1 MKINE
6 EDMSKD
12 KIEKISEVKSKILSN
27 KAEAIAFMQSAG
39 IYDED
44 GKLKEPYK

>member
-1 MKINE
+1 MKKMN
-6 EDMSKD
+6 
-12 KIEKISEVKSKILSN
+12 EVKSKILSN
-27 KAEAIAFMQSAG
+27 KEEAIAFMQRAG

>member
-1 MKINE
+1 
-6 EDMSKD
+6 MSKD
-12 KIEKISEVKSKILSN
+12 KIEKISEVKTKILSN
-27 KAEAIAFMQSAG
+27 KEEAIAFMQRAS

>member
-1 MKINE
+1 MDKAKI
-6 EDMSKD
+6 K
-12 KIEKISEVKSKILSN
+12 KISEVKSKILSN
-27 KAEAIAFMQSAG
+27 KAEAIAFMQRAG

>member
-1 MKINE
+1 
-6 EDMSKD
+6 MSKD

-27 KAEAIAFMQSAG
+27 KEEAIAFMQRAG
-39 IYDED
+39 IYDEN

>member
-1 MKINE
+1 MN
-6 EDMSKD
+6 KD

-27 KAEAIAFMQSAG
+27 KEEAIAFMQRAG
-39 IYDED
+39 VYDED

>member
-1 MKINE
+1 MN
-6 EDMSKD
+6 KD
-12 KIEKISEVKSKILSN
+12 KIKKISEVKSKILSN
-27 KAEAIAFMQSAG
+27 KEEAIAFMQMAG

>member
-1 MKINE
+1 
-6 EDMSKD
+6 MSKD

-27 KAEAIAFMQSAG
+27 KAEAIAFMQMAG